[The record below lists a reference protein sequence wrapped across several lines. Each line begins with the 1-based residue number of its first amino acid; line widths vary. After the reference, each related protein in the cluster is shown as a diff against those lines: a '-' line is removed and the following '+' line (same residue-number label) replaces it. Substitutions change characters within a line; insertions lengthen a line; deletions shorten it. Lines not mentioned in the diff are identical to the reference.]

1 MRKASKNAP
10 TINIAKRIYI
20 LIPDVKIRVAQQN
33 TTNKVWPISGW
44 TIKSKEM
51 IDIKI
56 IDIKYLN
63 KIFDLLSHKIVA
75 KIIIKNGFKTSIG
88 WNLGKKNKSI
98 HLLDPLTSTPINGT
112 KNKEISEIKKRK
124 IEYLYNWFEFKEENI
139 KIRDIPINT

>member
-1 MRKASKNAP
+1 M
-10 TINIAKRIYI
+10 
-20 LIPDVKIRVAQQN
+20 KIRTAQQN

-44 TIKSKEM
+44 TIKSKEI

-63 KIFDLLSHKIVA
+63 KIFDLISQKIVA

-98 HLLDPLTSTPINGT
+98 HLLDPLTSTPTNGT

-124 IEYLYNWFEFKEENI
+124 IEYLYNWSEFKEENI